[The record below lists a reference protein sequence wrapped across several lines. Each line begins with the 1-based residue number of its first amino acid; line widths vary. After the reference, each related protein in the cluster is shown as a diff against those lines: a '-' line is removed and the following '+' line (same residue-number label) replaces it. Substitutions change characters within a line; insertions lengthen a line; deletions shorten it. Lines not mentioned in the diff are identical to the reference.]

1 MSFPSV
7 NVTLPFGTKYSVC
20 DRNCQFLVVSVV
32 MFNPFYV
39 GSDDEEE
46 GFNNNEVDRRENNK
60 SLNSLNNNDEEP
72 DNVQTNEDKL
82 KIINVAREV
91 GNSKAARM
99 FNENR
104 SNIINWRKK
113 EEKIRLAVGNNK
125 GRKRSLGET
134 TTKVQQPEMELL
146 LEQWLKDQRH
156 RGFRITG
163 DKIATKA
170 KQLVN
175 DLMVTII

>member
-1 MSFPSV
+1 MS
-7 NVTLPFGTKYSVC
+7 
-20 DRNCQFLVVSVV
+20 
-32 MFNPFYV
+32 
-39 GSDDEEE
+39 
-46 GFNNNEVDRRENNK
+46 
-60 SLNSLNNNDEEP
+60 

-82 KIINVAREV
+82 KIINVAKEV
-91 GNSKAARM
+91 GNSKTARM
-99 FNENR
+99 FNVNR

-134 TTKVQQPEMELL
+134 TTKIQHPEMELL

-156 RGFRITG
+156 RVFRVTG